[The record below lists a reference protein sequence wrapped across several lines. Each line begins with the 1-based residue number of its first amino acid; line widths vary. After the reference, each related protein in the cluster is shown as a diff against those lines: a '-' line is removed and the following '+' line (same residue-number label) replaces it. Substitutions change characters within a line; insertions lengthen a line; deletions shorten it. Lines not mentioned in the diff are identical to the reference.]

1 MDWISVFSFFESSD
15 KKGETYLGTY
25 HLPTAA
31 HDARGDKPLNI
42 KNITWQINICTVL
55 NEIKSQNCALSV
67 CSVRLQ

>member
-31 HDARGDKPLNI
+31 HDTRGDKTLNI

-55 NEIKSQNCALSV
+55 KEIKSQNCA
-67 CSVRLQ
+67 

>member
-31 HDARGDKPLNI
+31 HDARGDKTLSI

-67 CSVRLQ
+67 CSVRLK

>member
-15 KKGETYLGTY
+15 KKGETYNVGTY

-31 HDARGDKPLNI
+31 HDTRGDKTL

-55 NEIKSQNCALSV
+55 KEIKSQNCALSV
-67 CSVRLQ
+67 CSVRLK

>member
-1 MDWISVFSFFESSD
+1 MDWISVFSLFESSD

-31 HDARGDKPLNI
+31 HDARADKTLKI

-55 NEIKSQNCALSV
+55 KEIKSQNCA
-67 CSVRLQ
+67 